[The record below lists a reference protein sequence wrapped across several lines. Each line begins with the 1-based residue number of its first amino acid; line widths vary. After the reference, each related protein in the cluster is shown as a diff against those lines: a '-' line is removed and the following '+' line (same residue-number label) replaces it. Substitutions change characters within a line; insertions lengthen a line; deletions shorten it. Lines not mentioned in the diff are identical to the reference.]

1 MLTFLSFVV
10 NDTRFAKME
19 QPSTESVNENVG
31 TNKEKTNVT
40 RAALESNEHVKV
52 HECVGHNVKTQL
64 KVTGGQT
71 STEWIMYKE
80 LTKG

>member
-1 MLTFLSFVV
+1 LLTFLSVVV

-19 QPSTESVNENVG
+19 QPSTESVDENVG
-31 TNKEKTNVT
+31 TDKETTNVT
-40 RAALESNEHVKV
+40 RAALESDEYVKV
-52 HECVGHNVKTQL
+52 HESVGHNVKTQL

-71 STEWIMYKE
+71 SMEWIMYKE

>member
-31 TNKEKTNVT
+31 TNKETINVT
-40 RAALESNEHVKV
+40 RAALESNECVKV
-52 HECVGHNVKTQL
+52 HESVGHNVKTQL
-64 KVTGGQT
+64 KVTGGQI
-71 STEWIMYKE
+71 STELIMYS
-80 LTKG
+80 TRS